1 MNERSKAG
9 DGSTSGVS
17 QFSISA
23 VSQRTGLSPH
33 VIRVWERRY
42 GAVRP
47 ERAANGRRTYSE
59 QDINR
64 LSLLSRLVN
73 LGQRIGQVAGLGTNE
88 LYRQIDAMTVIGNK
102 ISEPMP
108 GHSELRDTLLKSVLD
123 DARSYDVESSCNAL
137 AGAVIGIN
145 VDDLMNEVC
154 SPLMRAV
161 GDEWQAG
168 RLNEAQEHVI
178 TAAFKG
184 IFLPRVSSSLTRKNA
199 PGVVFSTL
207 QGERHEMGLLFVAT
221 MAAARNIRCLYLGPD
236 LPEHAIAHAV
246 HHVDAKVVCIS
257 VVMKTSPKK
266 LMTELETLRD
276 LLPGEQEI
284 WIGGYGFEGLKI
296 KTMPPQLSCPR

>member
-88 LYRQIDAMTVIGNK
+88 LYR
-102 ISEPMP
+102 
-108 GHSELRDTLLKSVLD
+108 
-123 DARSYDVESSCNAL
+123 
-137 AGAVIGIN
+137 
-145 VDDLMNEVC
+145 
-154 SPLMRAV
+154 
-161 GDEWQAG
+161 
-168 RLNEAQEHVI
+168 
-178 TAAFKG
+178 
-184 IFLPRVSSSLTRKNA
+184 
-199 PGVVFSTL
+199 
-207 QGERHEMGLLFVAT
+207 
-221 MAAARNIRCLYLGPD
+221 
-236 LPEHAIAHAV
+236 
-246 HHVDAKVVCIS
+246 
-257 VVMKTSPKK
+257 
-266 LMTELETLRD
+266 
-276 LLPGEQEI
+276 
-284 WIGGYGFEGLKI
+284 
-296 KTMPPQLSCPR
+296 